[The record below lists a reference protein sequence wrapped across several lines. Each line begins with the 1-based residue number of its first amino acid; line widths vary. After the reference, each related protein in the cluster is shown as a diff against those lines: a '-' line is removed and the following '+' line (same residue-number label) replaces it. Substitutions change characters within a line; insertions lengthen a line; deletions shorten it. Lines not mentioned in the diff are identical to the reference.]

1 MGWGKTFLLPGD
13 DVKTPGLERRMG
25 WERREAT
32 LEQEGGN
39 GLGVLRKGAR
49 AGGSGPGRAGGAPPP
64 PPAFPTYCGKELPA
78 RELVRGVGADVAP
91 TRDAGTGSSTSPL
104 PLAHLHPCR
113 TGAGAGGAGSPAP
126 AGSGSGGGGGGG
138 ECCSLAPSRG
148 DVGARVP
155 GDRRRG
161 PPGSGRA
168 MGRAEARSERQAGA
182 WWHALHVFNIH
193 TRAQIALSV

>member
-1 MGWGKTFLLPGD
+1 M
-13 DVKTPGLERRMG
+13 
-25 WERREAT
+25 
-32 LEQEGGN
+32 
-39 GLGVLRKGAR
+39 GLGCCGKGRERGAR
-49 AGGSGPGRAGGAPPP
+49 GREGQEEPPPP

-126 AGSGSGGGGGGG
+126 AGSGSGGGGGG

>member
-1 MGWGKTFLLPGD
+1 MLHPREMQ
-13 DVKTPGLERRMG
+13 ER
-25 WERREAT
+25 A
-32 LEQEGGN
+32 
-39 GLGVLRKGAR
+39 V
-49 AGGSGPGRAGGAPPP
+49 PPP
-64 PPAFPTYCGKELPA
+64 RSPSHTYTL
-78 RELVRGVGADVAP
+78 
-91 TRDAGTGSSTSPL
+91 AGQGQGQGGQVPRPL
-104 PLAHLHPCR
+104 L
-113 TGAGAGGAGSPAP
+113 GAGV
-126 AGSGSGGGGGGG
+126 GGGGGG

-182 WWHALHVFNIH
+182 WWHALHVFNVH

>member
-126 AGSGSGGGGGGG
+126 AGSGSGGGGAGGNAAPWPRPAGTWAHEYLEIGAAVLREVG
-138 ECCSLAPSRG
+138 EPWEGLRHGQRG
-148 DVGARVP
+148 RRVP
-155 GDRRRG
+155 GG
-161 PPGSGRA
+161 MLFMCSTY
-168 MGRAEARSERQAGA
+168 
-182 WWHALHVFNIH
+182 
-193 TRAQIALSV
+193 TRAHK